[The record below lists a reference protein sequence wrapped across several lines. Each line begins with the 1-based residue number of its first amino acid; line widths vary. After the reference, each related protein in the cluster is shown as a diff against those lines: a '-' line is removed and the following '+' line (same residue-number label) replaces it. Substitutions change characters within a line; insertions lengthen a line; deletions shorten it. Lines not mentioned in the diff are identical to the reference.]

1 MNFLFIS
8 PNFPKIYSHFVKGLK
23 NNGATVLGI
32 GDTPYFD
39 TTQELRD
46 NITEYYYVSSLADK
60 GALENAV
67 RYFEQKYGHIDF
79 LESNN
84 EFWLMQDAELREKFH
99 IDTGFYPADME
110 KIKYKSKMK
119 EYFEKAGCKTA
130 RYILVS
136 TLENSL
142 KFAAEVGYPLFV
154 KPDNGVGAAHSYKI
168 SNEEELRNFHNSN
181 LETTYIMEEYIDG
194 DLMSFDGICDIDGNV
209 VVCFNEHFLTPIAEV
224 VNNQLDIYY
233 YASTSMPDDFRELGK
248 RVVKSFGI
256 SKRCFHIEFFKLKKA
271 KKGLG
276 KKGDIIGLE
285 VNMRSPG
292 GDTPD
297 LLALA
302 LNANYYQIYADVI
315 CFNESRVK
323 IPEKQY
329 IAISVANRDREY
341 VHSHD
346 EIMAK
351 YGEHIKIEGTYPKE
365 IAQAMGKHFYF
376 ATFDDVDSALQFKDY
391 VLETL

>member
-39 TTQELRD
+39 TVQELRD
-46 NITEYYYVSSLADK
+46 NITEYYYVNSLADK

-168 SNEEELRNFHNSN
+168 SN
-181 LETTYIMEEYIDG
+181 
-194 DLMSFDGICDIDGNV
+194 
-209 VVCFNEHFLTPIAEV
+209 
-224 VNNQLDIYY
+224 
-233 YASTSMPDDFRELGK
+233 
-248 RVVKSFGI
+248 
-256 SKRCFHIEFFKLKKA
+256 
-271 KKGLG
+271 
-276 KKGDIIGLE
+276 
-285 VNMRSPG
+285 
-292 GDTPD
+292 
-297 LLALA
+297 
-302 LNANYYQIYADVI
+302 
-315 CFNESRVK
+315 
-323 IPEKQY
+323 
-329 IAISVANRDREY
+329 
-341 VHSHD
+341 
-346 EIMAK
+346 
-351 YGEHIKIEGTYPKE
+351 
-365 IAQAMGKHFYF
+365 
-376 ATFDDVDSALQFKDY
+376 
-391 VLETL
+391 

>member
-8 PNFPKIYSHFVKGLK
+8 PNFPKIYSHFVKALK
-23 NNGATVLGI
+23 ANGANVIGI
-32 GDTPYFD
+32 GDTPYND

-46 NITEYYYVSSLADK
+46 NITEYYFVSSLADK
-60 GALENAV
+60 GAMENAV
-67 RYFEQKYGHIDF
+67 RYFENKYGHIDF

-84 EFWLMQDAELREKFH
+84 EFWLMDDAELREKFH
-99 IDTGFYPADME
+99 IDTGFYPKDME

-119 EYFEKAGCKTA
+119 EYFQKAGVKTA
-130 RYILVS
+130 RYILVD

-168 SNEEELRNFHNSN
+168 SNEEELIKFHNSN

-194 DLMSFDGICDIDGNV
+194 DLISFDGICNLEGDV
-209 VVCFNEHFLTPIAEV
+209 VIAFNEHFPTPIAEV
-224 VNNQLDIYY
+224 VNDNLDVYY
-233 YASTSMPDDFRELGK
+233 YADTNMPDSFRKKGEA
-248 RVVKSFGI
+248 VVKAFGI
-256 SKRCFHIEFFKLKKA
+256 SKRCFHIEFFRLKHA

-276 KKGDIIGLE
+276 RKGDIIGLE

-292 GDTPD
+292 GDTPE
-297 LLALA
+297 LLTLA

-315 CFNESRVK
+315 CFNENRVDLSK
-323 IPEKQY
+323 ERFIS
-329 IAISVANRDREY
+329 ISVANRDRNY
-341 VHSHD
+341 IHSHD

-351 YGEHIKIEGTYPKE
+351 YGSFIKYEGSYPKE
-365 IAQAMGKHFYF
+365 IAEAMGKHFYF
-376 ATFDDVDSALQFKDY
+376 ATFKDVESALEFKDY
-391 VLETL
+391 VLAL